1 MNLPLCIETIR
12 LADGQLSNLLYH
24 NERLNRT
31 RLACFDATK
40 EWDLNQLI
48 DIPQEVAQGLY
59 KCRVT
64 YGREIEKI
72 EFEAY
77 QPRVIKS
84 LLLVVDDAIEY
95 GFKFQNRVTL
105 QQNFEKRG
113 KADDV
118 LMVKEGLITDTSYAN
133 VVFWDGSQWV
143 TPDRPLLKGTKRE
156 KLLREGVI
164 VEQKIRVEDLP
175 AFTHVRLVN
184 AMLDFE
190 STPMIEVSQIS
201 F

>member
-31 RLACFDATK
+31 RRACFASTK
-40 EWDLNQLI
+40 EWDLNELI
-48 DIPQEVAQGLY
+48 DIPQEVTQGLY

-64 YGREIEKI
+64 YGRKIEKI
-72 EFEAY
+72 EFEVY

-95 GFKFQNRVTL
+95 GFKFLDRAAL
-105 QQNFEKRG
+105 QRNFDKRG
-113 KADDV
+113 GADEV
-118 LMVKEGLITDTSYAN
+118 LIVKEGLITDTSYAN
-133 VVFWDGSQWV
+133 VVFWDGTQWT
-143 TPDRPLLKGTKRE
+143 TPDRPLLKGTKRAQ
-156 KLLREGVI
+156 LLREGVVI
-164 VEQKIRVEDLP
+164 EQKIRVEDL
-175 AFTHVRLVN
+175 ATFTHVRLIN

-190 STPMIEVSQIS
+190 STPMIAVSQIS

>member
-31 RLACFDATK
+31 RRACFGATK
-40 EWDLNQLI
+40 EWDLNRLI
-48 DIPQEVAQGLY
+48 DIPQEVTQGLY
-59 KCRVT
+59 KCRIT

-84 LLLVVDDAIEY
+84 LLLVVDDGIEY
-95 GFKFQNRVTL
+95 GFKFQDREAL
-105 QQNFEKRG
+105 QRNFDKRG

-118 LMVKEGLITDTSYAN
+118 LIVKEGLITDTSYAN
-133 VVFWDGSQWV
+133 VVCWDGSQWV
-143 TPDRPLLKGTKRE
+143 TPNRPLLKGTKRTQ
-156 KLLREGVI
+156 LLREGVI
-164 VEQKIRVEDLP
+164 IEQKMRVEDLG
-175 AFTHVRLVN
+175 AFTYAKLIN

-190 STPMIEVSQIS
+190 STPVIEIGQIG

>member
-24 NERLNRT
+24 NERLNST
-31 RLACFDATK
+31 RLACFGATK
-40 EWDLNQLI
+40 EWDLNKLI
-48 DIPQEVAQGLY
+48 DVPEEATQGLY

-84 LLLVVDDAIEY
+84 LLLVVDDVIEY
-95 GFKFQNRVTL
+95 GFKFQNRVAL

-113 KADDV
+113 NADEV
-118 LMVKEGLITDTSYAN
+118 LIVKEGLITDTSYAN
-133 VVFWDGSQWV
+133 VVFWDGSQWA
-143 TPDRPLLKGTKRE
+143 TPDKPLLKGTKRAQ
-156 KLLREGVI
+156 LLREGVI
-164 VEQKIRVEDLP
+164 VEQKIRVEDLG
-175 AFTHVRLVN
+175 AFTYVRLIN

-190 STPMIEVSQIS
+190 STPVIEIRQIG

>member
-1 MNLPLCIETIR
+1 MNSPLCIETIR

-31 RLACFDATK
+31 RLACFGATK
-40 EWDLNQLI
+40 KWDLSQLI
-48 DIPQEVAQGLY
+48 DIPQEATQGLY

-64 YGREIEKI
+64 YGRELEKI

-95 GFKFQNRVTL
+95 GFKFQNRVAL
-105 QQNFEKRG
+105 QHNFEKRG

-143 TPDRPLLKGTKRE
+143 TPDRPLLKGTKRAQ
-156 KLLREGVI
+156 LLRDGVI
-164 VEQKIRVEDLP
+164 VEQKIRVEDLV
-175 AFTHVRLVN
+175 AFIHVRLIN

>member
-31 RLACFDATK
+31 RWACFAATK
-40 EWDLNQLI
+40 EWDLNELI
-48 DIPQEVAQGLY
+48 DIPQEVTQGLY

-64 YGREIEKI
+64 YGRKIEKI
-72 EFEAY
+72 EFEVY

-95 GFKFQNRVTL
+95 GFKFLDRAAL
-105 QQNFEKRG
+105 QRNFDKRG

-118 LMVKEGLITDTSYAN
+118 LIIKAGLITDTSYAN
-133 VVFWDGSQWV
+133 VAFWNGSQWI
-143 TPDRPLLKGTKRE
+143 TPDKPLLKGTKRAQ
-156 KLLREGVI
+156 LLRDGVI
-164 VEQKIRVEDLP
+164 VEQKIRVEDL
-175 AFTHVRLVN
+175 AVFTHVRLIN
-184 AMLDFE
+184 AMLDFG
-190 STPMIEVSQIS
+190 STPMIEVSQIG